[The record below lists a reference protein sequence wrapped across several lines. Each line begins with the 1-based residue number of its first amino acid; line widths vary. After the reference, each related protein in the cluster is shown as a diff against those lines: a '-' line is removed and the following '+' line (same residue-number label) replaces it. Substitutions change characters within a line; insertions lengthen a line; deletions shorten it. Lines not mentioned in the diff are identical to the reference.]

1 MFVEIPKTIG
11 INWFYRFVN
20 SRRLMLLYGCLWHM
34 FVETLEKAT
43 GMDLVHQVV
52 NWYTLIGNGCPVG
65 RHLSCWLCFQWQ
77 IRVVHCQDE
86 IRDQWLGCRTTGAPY
101 STRIHINVYV

>member
-52 NWYTLIGNGCPVG
+52 NWYTLIGNGCCMVPC
-65 RHLSCWLCFQWQ
+65 RATFELL
-77 IRVVHCQDE
+77 VVFSMADPS
-86 IRDQWLGCRTTGAPY
+86 RPLPR
-101 STRIHINVYV
+101 